1 MERWKF
7 YHEAA
12 KIKRNIQTQIRDSYA
27 IRILSGV
34 LIVALAG
41 TGISVSSVSAAK
53 AKGEHKQTHVQVV
66 SDDTDGQSG
75 TQDALEDILSDSV
88 TITET
93 EIGKEETVYIIAD
106 DKGAA
111 KNMIVSDHLLNHEG
125 KETITDAS
133 SLKDIENVKG
143 EETFTQDGQ
152 TLTWNAGGNDIYYQ
166 GTSEKKPPITQNITY
181 YLDGKEIAP
190 KELAGKSGKVKI
202 RFDYTNH
209 EKSGDV
215 YVPFMAI
222 SGMVLDD
229 SFRNVQVT
237 NGKVI
242 ADGNRQVVVGYTLP
256 GLKESLQVSD
266 GDFDAGIT
274 LPEYFEVTAD
284 VTDFTLDMTMT
295 VVMNAANFIHAEGGS
310 SLSLEDEL
318 NSLTDATGRLEDGS
332 AALAD
337 GVDTL
342 KSKLGEFQNGMNT
355 LADGVIEDELNSLT
369 DATGRLE
376 DGSAALADGVDTLK
390 SKLGEFQNGMNT
402 LADGVSSLQNGAGS
416 LADGAN
422 ALNTSAQAINN
433 GIAALDTTLRTALT
447 EEEKAAYVAQAQ
459 ASVDATFAP
468 NALNTSAQ
476 AINNG
481 IAALDTTLRT
491 ALTEE
496 EKAAYV
502 AQAQASV
509 DATFAPG
516 TDTYNMIFNSAKQ
529 SFADAMNQSTG
540 MIAQSL
546 AADAS
551 GNPTALYQALF
562 AASSEQA
569 FMQYAQGQG
578 LDLTQM
584 SVADYQAALAQ
595 FRGANQAAIH
605 EQVMAGLETIASG
618 VTGGIAAQGADTTAA
633 GVVSACQSA
642 SKQAAAGALVT
653 GIETT
658 KNKIAD
664 SIEATQ
670 ANGYS
675 LVTGAAALSA
685 GTQALAAKVPELV
698 NGVNALKDGAGK
710 LQSGTGAIVDGVGTL
725 GEGAHEHRQTVTV
738 L

>member
-1 MERWKF
+1 MKLQKLKETFK
-7 YHEAA
+7 H
-12 KIKRNIQTQIRDSYA
+12 KYA

-34 LIVALAG
+34 LIVALVG

-53 AKGEHKQTHVQVV
+53 AKGEHKQTHMQVV

-355 LADGVIEDELNSLT
+355 LADGV
-369 DATGRLE
+369 
-376 DGSAALADGVDTLK
+376 
-390 SKLGEFQNGMNT
+390 
-402 LADGVSSLQNGAGS
+402 SSLQNGAGS

-447 EEEKAAYVAQAQ
+447 EEEKAAYA
-459 ASVDATFAP
+459 
-468 NALNTSAQ
+468 
-476 AINNG
+476 
-481 IAALDTTLRT
+481 
-491 ALTEE
+491 
-496 EKAAYV
+496 

-516 TDTYNMIFNSAKQ
+516 SDTYNMIFNSAKQ
-529 SFADAMNQSTG
+529 SFTDAMNQSTG

-546 AADAS
+546 ATDAS

-605 EQVMAGLETIASG
+605 EQVMAGLGTIASG

-633 GVVSACQSA
+633 GVVGACQSA

-658 KNKIAD
+658 KNTIAD

-725 GEGAHEHRQTVTV
+725 GEGAHELADGIVTFNEEGISKIV
-738 L
+738 NAYNGDIEPLLDRVQKVIDAGEAYQNYSGIADGVNGSVKFIYKTDAVKAEKK

>member
-1 MERWKF
+1 MKLQKLKETFK
-7 YHEAA
+7 H
-12 KIKRNIQTQIRDSYA
+12 KYA

-34 LIVALAG
+34 LIVALVG

-355 LADGVIEDELNSLT
+355 LADGV
-369 DATGRLE
+369 
-376 DGSAALADGVDTLK
+376 
-390 SKLGEFQNGMNT
+390 
-402 LADGVSSLQNGAGS
+402 SSLQNGAGS

-447 EEEKAAYVAQAQ
+447 EEEKAAYA
-459 ASVDATFAP
+459 
-468 NALNTSAQ
+468 
-476 AINNG
+476 
-481 IAALDTTLRT
+481 
-491 ALTEE
+491 
-496 EKAAYV
+496 

-516 TDTYNMIFNSAKQ
+516 SDTYNMIFNSAKQ
-529 SFADAMNQSTG
+529 SFTDAMNQSTG

-546 AADAS
+546 ATDAS

-605 EQVMAGLETIASG
+605 EQVMAGLGTIASG

-633 GVVSACQSA
+633 GVVGACQSA

-658 KNKIAD
+658 KNTIAD

-725 GEGAHEHRQTVTV
+725 GEGAHELADGIVTFNEEGISKIV
-738 L
+738 NAYNGDIEPLLDRVQKVIDAGEAYQNYSGIADGVNGSVKFIYKTDAVKAEKK

>member
-1 MERWKF
+1 MKLQKLKETFK
-7 YHEAA
+7 H
-12 KIKRNIQTQIRDSYA
+12 KYA

-53 AKGEHKQTHVQVV
+53 AKGEHKQTHVQAV

-355 LADGVIEDELNSLT
+355 LADGV
-369 DATGRLE
+369 
-376 DGSAALADGVDTLK
+376 
-390 SKLGEFQNGMNT
+390 
-402 LADGVSSLQNGAGS
+402 SSLQNGAGS

-447 EEEKAAYVAQAQ
+447 EEEKAAYA
-459 ASVDATFAP
+459 
-468 NALNTSAQ
+468 
-476 AINNG
+476 
-481 IAALDTTLRT
+481 
-491 ALTEE
+491 
-496 EKAAYV
+496 

-633 GVVSACQSA
+633 GVVNACQSA

-675 LVTGAAALSA
+675 LVTGAAALST

-725 GEGAHEHRQTVTV
+725 GEGAHELADGIVTFNEEGISKIV
-738 L
+738 HAYNGDIEPLLDRVQKVIDAGEAYQNYSGIADGVNGSVKFIYKTDAIKAEKR

>member
-1 MERWKF
+1 MKLQKLKETFK
-7 YHEAA
+7 H
-12 KIKRNIQTQIRDSYA
+12 KYA

-34 LIVALAG
+34 LIVALVG

-53 AKGEHKQTHVQVV
+53 AKGEHKQTHVQAV

-152 TLTWNAGGNDIYYQ
+152 MLTWNAGGNDIYYQ

-229 SFRNVQVT
+229 SFRNVEVT

-355 LADGVIEDELNSLT
+355 LADGV
-369 DATGRLE
+369 
-376 DGSAALADGVDTLK
+376 
-390 SKLGEFQNGMNT
+390 
-402 LADGVSSLQNGAGS
+402 SSLQNGAGS

-447 EEEKAAYVAQAQ
+447 EEEKAAYA
-459 ASVDATFAP
+459 
-468 NALNTSAQ
+468 
-476 AINNG
+476 
-481 IAALDTTLRT
+481 
-491 ALTEE
+491 
-496 EKAAYV
+496 

-516 TDTYNMIFNSAKQ
+516 SDTYNMIFNSAKQ
-529 SFADAMNQSTG
+529 SFTDAMNQSTG

-546 AADAS
+546 ATDAS

-605 EQVMAGLETIASG
+605 EQVMAGLGTIASG
-618 VTGGIAAQGADTTAA
+618 VTGGIAVQGADTTAA
-633 GVVSACQSA
+633 GVVGACQSA

-658 KNKIAD
+658 KNTIAD

-725 GEGAHEHRQTVTV
+725 GEGAHELADGIVTFNEEGISKIV
-738 L
+738 NAYNGDIEPLLDRVQKVIDAGEAYQNYSGIADGVNGSVKFIYKTDAVKAEKK

>member
-1 MERWKF
+1 MKLQKLKETFK
-7 YHEAA
+7 H
-12 KIKRNIQTQIRDSYA
+12 KYA

-34 LIVALAG
+34 LIVALVG

-53 AKGEHKQTHVQVV
+53 AKGEHKQTHVQAV

-152 TLTWNAGGNDIYYQ
+152 MLTWNAGGNDIYYQ

-355 LADGVIEDELNSLT
+355 LADGV
-369 DATGRLE
+369 
-376 DGSAALADGVDTLK
+376 
-390 SKLGEFQNGMNT
+390 
-402 LADGVSSLQNGAGS
+402 SSLQNGAGS

-422 ALNTSAQAINN
+422 ALSTSAQAINN

-447 EEEKAAYVAQAQ
+447 EEEKAAYA
-459 ASVDATFAP
+459 
-468 NALNTSAQ
+468 
-476 AINNG
+476 
-481 IAALDTTLRT
+481 
-491 ALTEE
+491 
-496 EKAAYV
+496 

-516 TDTYNMIFNSAKQ
+516 SDTYNMIFNSAKQ
-529 SFADAMNQSTG
+529 SFTDAMNQSTG

-546 AADAS
+546 ATDAS

-605 EQVMAGLETIASG
+605 EQVMAGLGTIASG

-633 GVVSACQSA
+633 GVVGACQSA

-658 KNKIAD
+658 KNTIAD

-725 GEGAHEHRQTVTV
+725 GEGAHELADGIVTFNEEGISKIV
-738 L
+738 NAYNGDIEPLLDRVQKVIDAGEAYQNYSGIADGVNGSVKFIYKTDAVKEEKK

>member
-1 MERWKF
+1 MKLQKLKETFK
-7 YHEAA
+7 H
-12 KIKRNIQTQIRDSYA
+12 KYA

-34 LIVALAG
+34 LIVALVG

-75 TQDALEDILSDSV
+75 TQDALEDILSDNV

-143 EETFTQDGQ
+143 EETFTQDAQ
-152 TLTWNAGGNDIYYQ
+152 MLTWNAGGNDIYYQ

-355 LADGVIEDELNSLT
+355 LADGV
-369 DATGRLE
+369 
-376 DGSAALADGVDTLK
+376 
-390 SKLGEFQNGMNT
+390 
-402 LADGVSSLQNGAGS
+402 SSLQNGAGS

-447 EEEKAAYVAQAQ
+447 EEEKAAYA
-459 ASVDATFAP
+459 
-468 NALNTSAQ
+468 
-476 AINNG
+476 
-481 IAALDTTLRT
+481 
-491 ALTEE
+491 
-496 EKAAYV
+496 

-529 SFADAMNQSTG
+529 SFVDAMNQSTG

-675 LVTGAAALSA
+675 LVTGAAALST

-725 GEGAHEHRQTVTV
+725 GEGAHELADGIVTFNEEGISKIV
-738 L
+738 HAYNGDIEPLLDRVQKVIDAGEAYQNYSGIADGVNGSVKFIYKTDAIKAEKR

>member
-1 MERWKF
+1 MKLQKLKETFK
-7 YHEAA
+7 H
-12 KIKRNIQTQIRDSYA
+12 KYA

-53 AKGEHKQTHVQVV
+53 AKGEHKQTHMQVV

-111 KNMIVSDHLLNHEG
+111 KNMIVSNHLLNHEG

-318 NSLTDATGRLEDGS
+318 S
-332 AALAD
+332 
-337 GVDTL
+337 
-342 KSKLGEFQNGMNT
+342 
-355 LADGVIEDELNSLT
+355 SLT

-416 LADGAN
+416 LADGA
-422 ALNTSAQAINN
+422 
-433 GIAALDTTLRTALT
+433 
-447 EEEKAAYVAQAQ
+447 
-459 ASVDATFAP
+459 

-675 LVTGAAALSA
+675 LVTGAAALST

-725 GEGAHEHRQTVTV
+725 GEGAHELADGIVTFNEEGISKIV
-738 L
+738 HAYNGDIEPLLDRVQKVIDAGEAYQNYSGIADGVNGSVKFIYKTDAIKAEKR

>member
-1 MERWKF
+1 MKLQKLKETFK
-7 YHEAA
+7 H
-12 KIKRNIQTQIRDSYA
+12 KYA

-34 LIVALAG
+34 LIVALVG

-75 TQDALEDILSDSV
+75 TQDALEDILSDNV

-143 EETFTQDGQ
+143 EETFTQDAQ
-152 TLTWNAGGNDIYYQ
+152 MLTWNAGGNDIYYQ

-355 LADGVIEDELNSLT
+355 LADGV
-369 DATGRLE
+369 
-376 DGSAALADGVDTLK
+376 
-390 SKLGEFQNGMNT
+390 
-402 LADGVSSLQNGAGS
+402 SSLQNGAGS

-447 EEEKAAYVAQAQ
+447 EEEKAAYA
-459 ASVDATFAP
+459 
-468 NALNTSAQ
+468 
-476 AINNG
+476 
-481 IAALDTTLRT
+481 
-491 ALTEE
+491 
-496 EKAAYV
+496 

-605 EQVMAGLETIASG
+605 EQVLAGLETIASG

-675 LVTGAAALSA
+675 LVTGAAALST

-725 GEGAHEHRQTVTV
+725 GEGAHELADGIVTFNEEGISKIV
-738 L
+738 HAYNGDIEPLLDRVQKVIDAGEAYQNYSGIADGVNGSVKFIYKTDAIKAEKR

>member
-1 MERWKF
+1 MKLQKLKETFK
-7 YHEAA
+7 H
-12 KIKRNIQTQIRDSYA
+12 KYA

-34 LIVALAG
+34 LIVALVG

-53 AKGEHKQTHVQVV
+53 AKGEHKQTHVQAV

-152 TLTWNAGGNDIYYQ
+152 MLTWNAGGNDIYYQ

-229 SFRNVQVT
+229 SFRNVEVT

-355 LADGVIEDELNSLT
+355 LADGV
-369 DATGRLE
+369 
-376 DGSAALADGVDTLK
+376 
-390 SKLGEFQNGMNT
+390 
-402 LADGVSSLQNGAGS
+402 SSLQNGAGS

-447 EEEKAAYVAQAQ
+447 EEEKAAYA
-459 ASVDATFAP
+459 
-468 NALNTSAQ
+468 
-476 AINNG
+476 
-481 IAALDTTLRT
+481 
-491 ALTEE
+491 
-496 EKAAYV
+496 

-529 SFADAMNQSTG
+529 SFTDAMNQSTG

-546 AADAS
+546 ATDAS

-605 EQVMAGLETIASG
+605 EQVMAGLGTIASG

-633 GVVSACQSA
+633 GVVGACQSA

-658 KNKIAD
+658 KNTIAD

-725 GEGAHEHRQTVTV
+725 GEGAHELADGIVTFNEEGISKIV
-738 L
+738 NAYNGDIEPLLDRVQKVIDAGEAYQNYSGIADGVNGSVKFIYKTDAVKAEKK

>member
-1 MERWKF
+1 MKLQKLKETFK
-7 YHEAA
+7 H
-12 KIKRNIQTQIRDSYA
+12 KYA

-34 LIVALAG
+34 LIIALVG

-355 LADGVIEDELNSLT
+355 LADGV
-369 DATGRLE
+369 
-376 DGSAALADGVDTLK
+376 
-390 SKLGEFQNGMNT
+390 
-402 LADGVSSLQNGAGS
+402 SSLQNGAGS

-447 EEEKAAYVAQAQ
+447 EEEKAAYA
-459 ASVDATFAP
+459 
-468 NALNTSAQ
+468 
-476 AINNG
+476 
-481 IAALDTTLRT
+481 
-491 ALTEE
+491 
-496 EKAAYV
+496 

-551 GNPTALYQALF
+551 GNPTALYHALF

-675 LVTGAAALSA
+675 LVTGAAALST

-725 GEGAHEHRQTVTV
+725 GEGAHELADGIVTFNEEGISKIV
-738 L
+738 HAYNGDIEPLLDRVQKVIDAGEAYQNYSGIADGVNGSVKFIYKTDAIKAEKR

>member
-1 MERWKF
+1 MKLQKLKETFK
-7 YHEAA
+7 H
-12 KIKRNIQTQIRDSYA
+12 KYA

-34 LIVALAG
+34 LIVALVG

-75 TQDALEDILSDSV
+75 TQDALEDILSDNV

-355 LADGVIEDELNSLT
+355 LADGV
-369 DATGRLE
+369 
-376 DGSAALADGVDTLK
+376 
-390 SKLGEFQNGMNT
+390 
-402 LADGVSSLQNGAGS
+402 SSLQNGAGS
-416 LADGAN
+416 LADGA
-422 ALNTSAQAINN
+422 
-433 GIAALDTTLRTALT
+433 
-447 EEEKAAYVAQAQ
+447 
-459 ASVDATFAP
+459 

-633 GVVSACQSA
+633 GVVNACQSA

-725 GEGAHEHRQTVTV
+725 GEGAHELADGIVTFNEEGISKIV
-738 L
+738 HAYNGDIEPLLDRVQKVIDAGEAYQNYSGIADGVNGSVKFIYKTDAIKAEKR

>member
-1 MERWKF
+1 MKLQKLKETFK
-7 YHEAA
+7 H
-12 KIKRNIQTQIRDSYA
+12 KYA

-355 LADGVIEDELNSLT
+355 LADGV
-369 DATGRLE
+369 
-376 DGSAALADGVDTLK
+376 
-390 SKLGEFQNGMNT
+390 
-402 LADGVSSLQNGAGS
+402 SSLQNGAGS

-447 EEEKAAYVAQAQ
+447 EEEKAAYA
-459 ASVDATFAP
+459 
-468 NALNTSAQ
+468 
-476 AINNG
+476 
-481 IAALDTTLRT
+481 
-491 ALTEE
+491 
-496 EKAAYV
+496 

-725 GEGAHEHRQTVTV
+725 GEGAHELADGIVTFNEEGISKIV
-738 L
+738 HAYNGDIEPLLDRVQKVIDAGEAYQNYSGIADGVNGSVKFIYKTDAIKAEKR